1 MGREEELK
9 SRIYRIRMEDSRDTI
24 KFYFLFKEK
33 LIITS
38 QKISNGQIM
47 TPQLITVSIQLI
59 IDEKERKVKELM
71 MDLINTL
78 PYNEKVKK

>member
-1 MGREEELK
+1 
-9 SRIYRIRMEDSRDTI
+9 
-24 KFYFLFKEK
+24 
-33 LIITS
+33 
-38 QKISNGQIM
+38 M